1 MTKVEKQVN
10 KAGTRGTWVLS
21 CLLWPPS
28 KRTPRKI
35 GAQVIGVTIFESF
48 KEYTNDAV
56 DFHRHLVPEGRA
68 MSMQP
73 CFSWHWT
80 SVTAKLPMCSILQSI
95 PRSAHV
101 QEFVI
106 DASRCVI
113 VNQVLL

>member
-10 KAGTRGTWVLS
+10 KAGTFVGTWV
-21 CLLWPPS
+21 PVMFIVATKQKDPQ
-28 KRTPRKI
+28 KI

-48 KEYTNDAV
+48 KEYTDDAV

-73 CFSWHWT
+73 CFSCHWT

-95 PRSAHV
+95 PRSADR
-101 QEFVI
+101 EFVI

-113 VNQVLL
+113 VNQLLL